1 MAGPSSLRSCAFEI
15 PTDDPRFAGF
25 TKTGYFSLLSTSFC
39 NFFGASFDMPS
50 NWLRKTVTCFT
61 MGNPA
66 ARNNDF
72 MMSLSMPAEE
82 PSTPAP
88 T

>member
-1 MAGPSSLRSCAFEI
+1 MAGPSSFRSCAFEI

-25 TKTGYFSLLSTSFC
+25 TKTGYFSLLSTSFST
-39 NFFGASFDMPS
+39 FLGLHS
-50 NWLRKTVTCFT
+50 NRPRSTVTCFT

-66 ARNNDF
+66 ARNKDF
-72 MMSLSMPAEE
+72 IMSLSMPAEE

>member
-39 NFFGASFDMPS
+39 TFFGSRS
-50 NWLRKTVTCFT
+50 NWLRNTVTCFT

-66 ARNNDF
+66 ARNKDF